1 MHLIVQTYSLIE
13 LQQLRSELEKRGI
26 RVHVSDEFTY
36 AIPGMPGAEQPR
48 GLWIALPEDIVPA
61 RQVVTDLVG
70 ADRLEP
76 DQQGHPNDTDQPSVS
91 APADAGSIGET
102 QSRGRSGS
110 AWQWLVL
117 LAALAII
124 WLLNG

>member
-13 LQQLRSELEKRGI
+13 LQQVRSELEKRGI

-48 GLWIALPEDIVPA
+48 GIWVALPEDILPA
-61 RQVVTDLVG
+61 QQVVTDLVG

-76 DQQGHPNDTDQPSVS
+76 VQADHGDVPASKETSFTSSSAKQVS
-91 APADAGSIGET
+91 SSSHSPWPWI
-102 QSRGRSGS
+102 
-110 AWQWLVL
+110 LFVM
-117 LAALAII
+117 ALAFI
-124 WLLNG
+124 WLLNS

>member
-48 GLWIALPEDIVPA
+48 GLWIALPEDILPA

-76 DQQGHPNDTDQPSVS
+76 DQQDQQNDTDQPSVS
-91 APADAGSIGET
+91 AQAEPDTVRAT
-102 QSRGRSGS
+102 QSHKRSGN
-110 AWQWLVL
+110 AWQWLAFA
-117 LAALAII
+117 AALAII
-124 WLLNG
+124 WFINA

>member
-48 GLWIALPEDIVPA
+48 GLWIALPEDILPA

-76 DQQGHPNDTDQPSVS
+76 DPQPTALTGSDTAAVRTP
-91 APADAGSIGET
+91 E
-102 QSRGRSGS
+102 SRKRSGN
-110 AWQWLVL
+110 AWQWIAFA
-117 LAALAII
+117 AALAVI
-124 WLLNG
+124 WLLNA

>member
-13 LQQLRSELEKRGI
+13 LQQRRSELEKRGI

-48 GLWIALPEDIVPA
+48 GLWIALPEDILPA

-76 DQQGHPNDTDQPSVS
+76 NQQNPAGDADLTS
-91 APADAGSIGET
+91 AQAQADNLSI
-102 QSRGRSGS
+102 SS
-110 AWQWLVL
+110 
-117 LAALAII
+117 
-124 WLLNG
+124 

>member
-48 GLWIALPEDIVPA
+48 GLWITLPEDIMPA
-61 RQVVTDLVG
+61 RQVIADLVG
-70 ADRLEP
+70 EDRLEP
-76 DQQGHPNDTDQPSVS
+76 DPSSV
-91 APADAGSIGET
+91 APTGSDAAASHKPESVRRYGT
-102 QSRGRSGS
+102 T
-110 AWQWLVL
+110 WQWIAFA
-117 LAALAII
+117 AALTII
-124 WLLNG
+124 WLLNA

>member
-76 DQQGHPNDTDQPSVS
+76 DQLGHPNDADQPAVS
-91 APADAGSIGET
+91 ARADTGSIDET
-102 QSRGRSGS
+102 QSHGRSGS

>member
-13 LQQLRSELEKRGI
+13 LQQVRSELEKRGI

-48 GLWIALPEDIVPA
+48 GIWVALPEDILPA
-61 RQVVTDLVG
+61 QQVVTDLVG

-76 DQQGHPNDTDQPSVS
+76 VQTDQENVPASKQTTVTSSTENQIPSNS
-91 APADAGSIGET
+91 Y
-102 QSRGRSGS
+102 S
-110 AWQWLVL
+110 AWPWILF
-117 LAALAII
+117 ALALAFI
-124 WLLNG
+124 WLLNA

>member
-1 MHLIVQTYSLIE
+1 MHLIVQTYSLLE

-48 GLWIALPEDIVPA
+48 GLWVALPEDIVPA
-61 RQVVTDLVG
+61 RQVVADLVG
-70 ADRLEP
+70 TERLAP
-76 DQQGHPNDTDQPSVS
+76 DPATPVKPAPSAKS
-91 APADAGSIGET
+91 AGSRISGNAWRWIGF
-102 QSRGRSGS
+102 
-110 AWQWLVL
+110 V
-117 LAALAII
+117 AALAVI